1 MQVGVV
7 KEIKDDENRV
17 GLTPAGVAAF
27 CAHGHRVLV
36 QRGAGAGSQLT
47 DEVYASAGA
56 LLIDD
61 AAEVWEQAEL
71 IVKVKEPLPVEY
83 PRLRRGQVIFTY
95 LHLAASEALTRELLA
110 REVVAIGYET
120 VQLADGALPL
130 LVPMSE
136 VAGCLA
142 IQAGQRSLER
152 HAGGKGILLPGVSG
166 VRRGRVAILGAGV
179 AGANA
184 CRVAVGLGAEVTILD
199 TRPQRLAYVRDV
211 SSGHV
216 TTLISHRAN
225 IEEAVRRADL
235 LVGSVLIAGARAPR
249 LVTREML
256 RQMEPGSAV
265 VDISVDQGGCVE
277 TTRATTHHD
286 PRYVEEGIVH
296 YAVANMP
303 GAVPQTSTHALTNA
317 TLAYGLQ
324 LADAGWRDAVRDNP
338 ALRSGVNCAL
348 GALTC
353 RAVAEAFGLPHKPLP
368 GKRPQGVRR
377 DARMRARPR
386 IDAS

>member
-1 MQVGVV
+1 MQIGVV

-36 QRGAGAGSQLT
+36 ERGAGAGSQLG
-47 DEVYASAGA
+47 DDAYVNAGA
-56 LLIDD
+56 VLIED
-61 AAEVWEQAEL
+61 AAEVWQEAEL
-71 IVKVKEPLPVEY
+71 IVKVKEPLPAEF
-83 PRLRRGQVIFTY
+83 PRLRPRQVLFTY
-95 LHLAASEALTRELLA
+95 LHLAANERLTRELLA

-120 VQLADGALPL
+120 VQLADGTLPL

-166 VRRGRVAILGAGV
+166 VRRGRVTILGAGV

-199 TRPQRLAYVRDV
+199 THPQRLTYVRDV
-211 SSGHV
+211 SAGHV

-235 LVGSVLIAGARAPR
+235 LVGAVLIAGAPAPR
-249 LVTREML
+249 LVTRDML
-256 RQMEPGSAV
+256 RQMEAGSAV
-265 VDISVDQGGCVE
+265 VDVSVDQGGCVE
-277 TTRATTHHD
+277 TTHATTHHD

-317 TLAYGLQ
+317 TLAYALQ
-324 LADAGWRDAVRDNP
+324 LAGNGWREAARENP
-338 ALRSGVNCAL
+338 ALARGINCAL

-353 RAVAEAFGLPHKPLP
+353 EPVAAAFGLPYRPLE
-368 GKRPQGVRR
+368 
-377 DARMRARPR
+377 A
-386 IDAS
+386 